1 MRNLLTLL
9 VFVVTHVSAVDS
21 EPIIFE
27 YENDITNRKN
37 LEEGVDDS
45 ASKNDEIKDGTPI
58 DLKDDGSSDANGG
71 L

>member
-27 YENDITNRKN
+27 YENDITN